1 MFVFAIVALIGCDKQ
16 STTDGIPPSANLAQR
31 GLAIG
36 SEVGL
41 PTPHSEQK
49 RDSTFFSRM
58 DDWYAAHLAAMK
70 ERLLFTNMGS
80 DNSDVFRFLYL
91 PSFHNP
97 MVIRIEKN
105 GDEITLVSKR
115 LSGKGGYDP
124 GKLTTQQT
132 KVLDKSA
139 WQGLQAHVQQS
150 GLWDLPTTEAT
161 SYINDQGILTG
172 WGHRDGAQWIV
183 EAVRDGKYY
192 AVERTS
198 PNDQWYRDCAKFR
211 RLCTYMLGLSDLK
224 PEELY

>member
-1 MFVFAIVALIGCDKQ
+1 MRNFGYKLLRVLLCRFSVFLVWVVLGGDHGCH
-16 STTDGIPPSANLAQR
+16 DGC
-31 GLAIG
+31 
-36 SEVGL
+36 
-41 PTPHSEQK
+41 
-49 RDSTFFSRM
+49 RDGC
-58 DDWYAAHLAAMK
+58 
-70 ERLLFTNMGS
+70 RLCKYTGWLELLGAGVVHPNVLR
-80 DNSDVFRFLYL
+80 N
-91 PSFHNP
+91 
-97 MVIRIEKN
+97 
-105 GDEITLVSKR
+105 
-115 LSGKGGYDP
+115 GGYDP

-211 RLCTYMLGLSDLK
+211 RLCIYMLGLSDLK